1 MEWSP
6 RVSGWAEGG
15 KVDLL
20 PIPPPQNL
28 ACLPARLCLQ
38 ASHCTRRT
46 ESSRAG
52 MWWGIYSRHLSVWW
66 SWASHLICLSF
77 FISKTGLTVGTFK
90 KQMKSFVKMHVCR
103 ELHIKH
109 WIPSQSPPKG
119 TPTLRPAAG
128 RRPCLITGR
137 LYSTQV

>member
-1 MEWSP
+1 MC
-6 RVSGWAEGG
+6 RGGRREGRLIYFPFHLH
-15 KVDLL
+15 KTW
-20 PIPPPQNL
+20 P
-28 ACLPARLCLQ
+28 ACLPVSACRHRIVPGGQKVLEQEC
-38 ASHCTRRT
+38 
-46 ESSRAG
+46 G
-52 MWWGIYSRHLSVWW
+52 GGIYSRHLSVWW
-66 SWASHLICLSF
+66 SWANHLICLSF
-77 FISKTGLTVGTFK
+77 FISKTGLTAGTFK

-119 TPTLRPAAG
+119 IPTLRPAAG